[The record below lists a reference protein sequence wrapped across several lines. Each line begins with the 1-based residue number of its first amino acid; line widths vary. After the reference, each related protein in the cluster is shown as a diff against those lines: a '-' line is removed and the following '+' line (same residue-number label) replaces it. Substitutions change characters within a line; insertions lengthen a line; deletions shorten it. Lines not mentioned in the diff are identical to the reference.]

1 MKAIVAMD
9 LNRVIGYKG
18 RMPWHI
24 PEDFKWF
31 KKQTIG
37 HSLIMG
43 RNTFESIGNP
53 LPGRFTYILTEN
65 KSKIALPK
73 ADECMY
79 IGYDDLMNSLV
90 SNTWFAYTAW
100 VCGGASVYEQLLP
113 MCDEVYATII
123 IDEYEGDT
131 FMPHFE
137 DDFPNTEI
145 LREEKDFWMVRYWK

>member
-24 PEDFKWF
+24 PEDLKWF
-31 KKQTIG
+31 KKQTMCDF
-37 HSLIMG
+37 LIMG
-43 RNTFESIGNP
+43 NTTYQSVGV
-53 LPGRFTYILTEN
+53 LPGRFTYVLTNNPE
-65 KSKIALPK
+65 KLALPD
-73 ADECMY
+73 AGEC
-79 IGYDDLMNSLV
+79 GYANLDTLKQK
-90 SNTWFAYTAW
+90 TAHLYSSRLW